1 MSFFVEYEPF
11 LPQYNVFH
19 FDDVCSVD
27 FITNVVFVRYT
38 FVVSLDLKSLTSSLK
53 NTFLG
58 PDESL
63 LMIVASY
70 LNQYQE
76 EKLPDLLSE
85 HKEVV
90 GQTLGDRKIII
101 CIVVQQKIYLKDSAR
116 AYKDCQRML
125 NAALTRGNQKR
136 SVEVIRQ

>member
-1 MSFFVEYEPF
+1 
-11 LPQYNVFH
+11 
-19 FDDVCSVD
+19 VD

-90 GQTLGDRKIII
+90 G
-101 CIVVQQKIYLKDSAR
+101 
-116 AYKDCQRML
+116 
-125 NAALTRGNQKR
+125 
-136 SVEVIRQ
+136 